1 MQMKASINGIS
12 MAYEDAGQG
21 MPVILLHGFPLDH
34 RMWRNQV
41 EALQSDFRVI
51 TPDFRGMG
59 GSDVP
64 KDIIAL
70 DQYADDVL
78 ALMDQLQVEQAVL
91 GGFSMGGYVA
101 FSLLRKAPKRFSAVV
116 LADTRPEADT
126 QEARKN
132 RMTMAASLFE
142 KGAVAARDAM
152 MPKLLSEDAQQAQPD
167 LVNELGST
175 ISSMEPEGL
184 VHACLAMAF
193 RKDSVLLLPSISV
206 PTLVIV
212 GEKDAITPPDVMKQ
226 MADRIP
232 NSRMIRIPGA
242 AHLTPMEKPEEFNTA
257 LLEFLKDLA

>member
-1 MQMKASINGIS
+1 MKASINGTS
-12 MAYEDAGQG
+12 MAYEDAGHG

-41 EALQSDFRVI
+41 EALQSAYRVI
-51 TPDFRGMG
+51 TPDFRGMR

-64 KDIIAL
+64 KDPISL

-78 ALMDQLQVEQAVL
+78 ALMDHLHVEQAVL

-116 LADTRPEADT
+116 LANTRPEADT
-126 QEARKN
+126 QEGQKN

-152 MPKLLSEDAQQAQPD
+152 VSKLLSEDNQQVMPE
-167 LVNELGST
+167 LVDE
-175 ISSMEPEGL
+175 ISSIMNSMKPEGL

-193 RKDSVLLLPSISV
+193 RKDSVSLLPSISV
-206 PTLVIV
+206 PTLVIA
-212 GEKDAITPPDVMKQ
+212 GEMDAITPPDVMRQ
-226 MADRIP
+226 MADRMP
-232 NSRMIRIPGA
+232 NSRMMRIPGA
-242 AHLTPMEKPEEFNTA
+242 AHLTPMEKPEEFNSA
-257 LLEFLKDLA
+257 VLEFLKDLA

>member
-41 EALQSDFRVI
+41 ETLKTAFRVI

-59 GSDVP
+59 GSDMP
-64 KDIIAL
+64 KDNITL

-101 FSLLRKAPKRFSAVV
+101 FSLLRKAPNRFTAVV
-116 LADTRPEADT
+116 LVDTRPEADS

-142 KGAVAARDAM
+142 KGAVA
-152 MPKLLSEDAQQAQPD
+152 
-167 LVNELGST
+167 
-175 ISSMEPEGL
+175 
-184 VHACLAMAF
+184 CLAMAF
-193 RKDSVLLLPSISV
+193 RKDSVSLLPSINV
-206 PTLVIV
+206 PTLIIV